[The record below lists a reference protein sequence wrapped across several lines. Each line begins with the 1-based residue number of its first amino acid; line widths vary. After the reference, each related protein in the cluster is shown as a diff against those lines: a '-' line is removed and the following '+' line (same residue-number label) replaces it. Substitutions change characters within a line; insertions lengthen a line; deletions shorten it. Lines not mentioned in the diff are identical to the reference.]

1 MMAQCINVISPQCPV
16 CTASPSAVHWSGR
29 SFATLWYPAHSFS
42 TRFPLPGIQNW
53 WSSWY
58 CWLYPQF
65 CSWIPVWRRYNC
77 IPLRSNPPYRYLVE
91 CTTKK
96 LLTYHDCS
104 DCIHYIDSV
113 TIRTP
118 CLWVKSLF
126 WWTTVLWFDDSGKG
140 LSWQWRIPNVI
151 CFADDNGQK

>member
-16 CTASPSAVHWSGR
+16 CTAFPSTVHWSGR
-29 SFATLWYPAHSFS
+29 SFATLWYLAHSFS
-42 TRFPLPGIQNW
+42 TRFLLPGIQNW

-58 CWLYPQF
+58 CWLYPKF

-77 IPLRSNPPYRYLVE
+77 IPLRSNPPYRNLVE

-118 CLWVKSLF
+118 CLGQIPILMNHRVMIR
-126 WWTTVLWFDDSGKG
+126 WFGEGIK
-140 LSWQWRIPNVI
+140 LTL
-151 CFADDNGQK
+151 DNPQRYLLCRW

>member
-42 TRFPLPGIQNW
+42 TRFLLPGIQNW

-77 IPLRSNPPYRYLVE
+77 IPLRSNPPLSIPGGMHYKKATYLSWLFRLYPLHRFCNNKNPMFVGQIPILMNHRVMIRWFGEGIKLTMENPQRYLL
-91 CTTKK
+91 C
-96 LLTYHDCS
+96 
-104 DCIHYIDSV
+104 
-113 TIRTP
+113 R
-118 CLWVKSLF
+118 W
-126 WWTTVLWFDDSGKG
+126 
-140 LSWQWRIPNVI
+140 
-151 CFADDNGQK
+151 